1 MMVTPTDDRQ
11 AALDVLDALY
21 GGLLAGASWEFF
33 LRALGRWFDATYAT
47 LVLAAPGQPVPGE
60 VLTPDADPQRA
71 DAYAE
76 ALFATDP
83 FVGLPEGEVVTFTE
97 FMDGRPLADD
107 WRQFLE
113 SSSDQI
119 LGVDIRASGGLEA
132 RFRLTRNPSRPDFGP
147 SERQALQAIVP
158 HLRHAVALF
167 QRLRASD
174 VEHGVYRGAMEQ
186 MAVAAYILDH
196 RGRVLQSNAVA
207 DRLAAADDGL
217 SLRGGLLQLGARQ
230 AQLEL
235 ERLLRD
241 PPATGDMVRL
251 RLPRPSGA
259 RDLSISVRSTGR
271 SAHMGVGQP
280 ALALFIGDP
289 DQKPRASPE
298 ALRDLFQLT
307 RMEAALAVVLADG
320 SSLIEAA
327 NKLGI
332 AHNTAR
338 SHLRSTFSKTGA
350 HRQSQ
355 LVRLI
360 QASLAELSGSDLA
373 I

>member
-1 MMVTPTDDRQ
+1 MVTPIEDRQ

-21 GGLLAGASWEFF
+21 GGVLAGPSWEPF
-33 LRALGRWFDATYAT
+33 LRALGQWLEATYAT

-60 VLTPDADPQRA
+60 VLTPDIDPQRN

-76 ALFATDP
+76 GLFATDP
-83 FVGLPEGEVVTFTE
+83 FVGLPEGEVVAFTE
-97 FMDGRPLADD
+97 FMNGRRMDDD
-107 WRQFLE
+107 WRRFLE
-113 SSSDQI
+113 DNSYSQV
-119 LGVDIRASGGLEA
+119 LGVDIRAPSGLEA
-132 RFRLTRNPSRPDFGP
+132 RFRLTRNRSRPDFGQE
-147 SERQALQAIVP
+147 ERHALRALVP
-158 HLRHAVALF
+158 HLRHAIALS
-167 QRLRASD
+167 QRLQASAI
-174 VEHGVYRGAMEQ
+174 EHGVYRGAMEQ

-207 DRLAAADDGL
+207 ERLTAAGDGL
-217 SLRGGLLQLGARQ
+217 SLRGGFLVLGSRS
-230 AQLEL
+230 AQSEL
-235 ERLLRD
+235 ERLLRE
-241 PPATGDMVRL
+241 PPAAGEMVRL
-251 RLPRPSGA
+251 RLPRASGA
-259 RDLSISVRSTGR
+259 RDLNISVRSTGQ
-271 SAHMGVGQP
+271 SASMGEGQP

-307 RMEAALAVVLADG
+307 RMEAALAVALADG

-338 SHLRSTFSKTGA
+338 SHLRATFSKTGA

-355 LVRLI
+355 LVRLV
-360 QASLAELSGSDLA
+360 QASLAELSGSDGPN
-373 I
+373 